1 MNSPIAERLQDAVS
15 QARWNEAVALLQT
28 CDAVQAA
35 AALGNLPFEQ
45 QQSLFRRLP
54 QDLAAAVVAQFPY
67 YHEYVLL
74 HSLSLE
80 KMRALVDKL
89 NPNDRMRFFDDLP
102 EEAWQ
107 RLMDEL
113 SSVGA
118 AETSG
123 QHEPETV
130 VAPEEQPPHPGE
142 PIIEAFQIE
151 KGFEQPDGRQIQII
165 APMDLSVESDTIFA
179 LRDVGD
185 KLDCESTSANRVP
198 KSLDF
203 LRKKLDAAGPGK
215 HYLRTEPWVI
225 YRFEPDSSSAA

>member
-1 MNSPIAERLQDAVS
+1 MNPPIAERLQNAVS
-15 QARWNEAVALLQT
+15 RTHWNEAVALLQT
-28 CDAVQAA
+28 SDAVQAA
-35 AALGNLPFEQ
+35 AALGDLAFEQ
-45 QQSLFRRLP
+45 QQSLFRHLP
-54 QDLAAAVVAQFPY
+54 LDLAAVVVAQFPY

-74 HSLSLE
+74 HLLPAA

-89 NPNDRMRFFDDLP
+89 NPDERMRFFDELP

-113 SSVGA
+113 SSAGTA
-118 AETSG
+118 DTSG
-123 QHEPETV
+123 QREPEAART
-130 VAPEEQPPHPGE
+130 PEEQLPQPGE

-151 KGFEQPDGRQIQII
+151 KGFVQPDGREIQII

-179 LRDVGD
+179 LLDVGD

-203 LRKKLDAAGPGK
+203 PPQKP
-215 HYLRTEPWVI
+215 
-225 YRFEPDSSSAA
+225 